1 MDNQYLEKYAIKY
14 LDNGG
19 EYQDIPMKNTR
30 IKKAVE
36 FEQKR
41 RYMIYIRYGMLKN
54 IKYSQEI
61 LEILKENK
69 DILDNPVE
77 LYNALDK
84 LSFKLIKNLQKKS
97 LHYSKK

>member
-19 EYQDIPMKNTR
+19 EYQDIPMKDTR

-36 FEQKR
+36 IEQKR
-41 RYMIYIRYGMLKN
+41 RYMVYIRYGMLKN

-97 LHYSKK
+97 LHHSKK